1 MKWGIRPALTW
12 VNAAGPPAPQSC
24 ASYRRGMGVMAI
36 LEISYRNMGSSESVE
51 GLVRQRFAQ
60 LEKIHGRLAS
70 CRVVIEKARE
80 EGKSFHVH
88 VVMVMPGHEIVVRRD
103 RSDDPVHGDALAT
116 IRDAFDAARRQLED
130 HVRRMDDRVKA
141 HGPGAD

>member
-1 MKWGIRPALTW
+1 
-12 VNAAGPPAPQSC
+12 
-24 ASYRRGMGVMAI
+24 MAI
-36 LEISYRNMGSSESVE
+36 LEIAYRNMSSSVSVE

-60 LEKIHGRLAS
+60 LEKIHDRLTS
-70 CRVVIEKARE
+70 CRVVIEKAPE

-88 VVMVMPGHEIVVRRD
+88 VVMGVPGREIVVRRD
-103 RSDDPVHGDALAT
+103 RSDDPAHADALAA

-130 HVRRMDDRVKA
+130 HVRRMDNREKA